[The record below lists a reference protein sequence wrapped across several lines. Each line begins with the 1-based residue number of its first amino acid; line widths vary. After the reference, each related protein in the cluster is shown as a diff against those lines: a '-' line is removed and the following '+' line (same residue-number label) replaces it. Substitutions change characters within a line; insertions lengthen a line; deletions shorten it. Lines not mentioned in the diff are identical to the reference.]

1 MALPASGQISLDDIN
16 VELGNS
22 TGSQASMDT
31 MTAAAVGD
39 SNITNEPDNTADWY
53 SYAHETIPTA
63 PTGAATTYNS
73 KFCTMTTVW
82 NDNSDNEDGFRIE
95 RNANS
100 AGFVFLINKPAG
112 ATNHV
117 EVVNASKST
126 NTYQYRVR
134 AYNGAGDSAWSTGT
148 QKTTSP
154 TCIPT

>member
-39 SNITNEPDNTADWY
+39 SNITND
-53 SYAHETIPTA
+53 
-63 PTGAATTYNS
+63 
-73 KFCTMTTVW
+73 
-82 NDNSDNEDGFRIE
+82 
-95 RNANS
+95 
-100 AGFVFLINKPAG
+100 AGFVFLINKAAG
-112 ATNHV
+112 ATSHA
-117 EVVNASKST
+117 ETVNASKSS